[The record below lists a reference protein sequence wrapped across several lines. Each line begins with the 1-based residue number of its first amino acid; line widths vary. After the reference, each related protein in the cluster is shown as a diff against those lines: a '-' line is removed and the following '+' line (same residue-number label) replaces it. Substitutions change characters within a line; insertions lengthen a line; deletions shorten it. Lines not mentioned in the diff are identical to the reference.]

1 MNLAKRFRAYLFTE
15 TERLI
20 LATACL
26 NHGSDVRRTGNDP
39 EASFKLAR
47 ELMPKETKGNDNG

>member
-1 MNLAKRFRAYLFTE
+1 MNLAKRFRAYLFSE
-15 TERLI
+15 AERMM

-39 EASFKLAR
+39 EASFRLAR
-47 ELMPKETKGNDNG
+47 ELMPKEVRHD